1 MKRILL
7 LCCLFIAAGTMAI
20 DQTTS
25 NPNPEGKT
33 VFASR
38 SNEFDSGVARNNSR
52 LAQVGFSGA
61 MNFISS
67 SIAQLTQ
74 QMNSASSQASKATL
88 NAKIQSQQTI
98 YTNLQSLQS
107 NIMSNANQIK
117 TNFQSFAATL

>member
-20 DQTTS
+20 AQTTS
-25 NPNPEGKT
+25 NPQPEGKT

-38 SNEFDSGVARNNSR
+38 SNEFDAGVARNNSQ
-52 LAQVGFSGA
+52 LAQVGFTGA

-74 QMNSASSQASKATL
+74 QMNNASSQASKATL